1 MPLRSDL
8 LDHPEIKS
16 DPMLSAFLEMGRNA
30 RTYPLP
36 HPLWADIAAGD
47 VVDAVQKALL
57 APDQTEAVFK
67 DLDVKLTKKLND
79 F

>member
-1 MPLRSDL
+1 
-8 LDHPEIKS
+8 
-16 DPMLSAFLEMGRNA
+16 
-30 RTYPLP
+30 
-36 HPLWADIAAGD
+36 
-47 VVDAVQKALL
+47 VQKALL